1 MNKKDIVKVTKDV
14 KRLNRFVKFSSVVSV
29 ISKLMTAAFVVFA
42 LADTFSAVKKAV

>member
-14 KRLNRFVKFSSVVSV
+14 KRLNRFVKFSSVFSAV
-29 ISKLMTAAFVVFA
+29 SKLVCAAFVVFA